1 MKANTSGRGWAY
13 ASAILGGS
21 ISIAANIAHSFI
33 HPHGAP
39 ATWLPEPGAVV
50 GAVVW
55 PVVLFFAVET
65 LARTPWPKKVSYH
78 LLRWIGLPPVAF
90 VAALVSYRHLSGLLE
105 HYGED
110 RLVVV
115 LGPIAIDGLMI
126 MATGALIAT
135 APTRAPSH
143 VHDQVVTANPAP
155 TTPIPTTP
163 PTPVLAPLPAPAP
176 AATAVKKAP
185 AKKATPRKAAAK
197 KATTPATTSTPTR
210 SSVATQHTEQANPP
224 AQRHAVP
231 NAPARAT
238 APSTPDS
245 SVATVDAA
253 PPPKAPV
260 PAALLTRARHL
271 ADAHQQATNEP
282 ITKGALA
289 VQLRVNT
296 DTAEQ
301 LLAVLG
307 LDANRPTHTTTRNS
321 PDDRLDA
328 DPHTRS
334 NHSGCGRRRRARH
347 TDRKEA
353 SAREHDHQHRM
364 DRDDL
369 EPGHRLRSHLGRLRQ
384 LLRAAPGRPAQGDE
398 LTEVPTRR

>member
-1 MKANTSGRGWAY
+1 MNTTRLHTSGRGWAY
-13 ASAILGGS
+13 ASAILGGA

-39 ATWLPEPGAVV
+39 VEWHPEPGAVV

-65 LARTPWPKKVSYH
+65 LARTPWPRKVSYH

-90 VAALVSYRHLSGLLE
+90 VAALVSYRHLSGLLD

-135 APTRAPSH
+135 ARTREPFPPAH
-143 VHDQVVTANPAP
+143 IHDQVVIANPASTTQIL
-155 TTPIPTTP
+155 TTPLTPNPVPSPLPT
-163 PTPVLAPLPAPAP
+163 PAPAP
-176 AATAVKKAP
+176 AAVKKAP

-197 KATTPATTSTPTR
+197 KATPPAATSTPTR
-210 SSVATQHTEQANPP
+210 STVATKPIEQAKPP
-224 AQRHAVP
+224 AQRHVVP
-231 NAPARAT
+231 TAPAQAP

-253 PPPKAPV
+253 PPLKAPV

-271 ADAHQQATNEP
+271 ADAHLQATNEP
-282 ITKGALA
+282 ITKGVLA

-307 LDANRPTHTTTRNS
+307 LDANRPSHTTTVANGES
-321 PDDRLDA
+321 AA
-328 DPHTRS
+328 DLTR
-334 NHSGCGRRRRARH
+334 
-347 TDRKEA
+347 
-353 SAREHDHQHRM
+353 
-364 DRDDL
+364 
-369 EPGHRLRSHLGRLRQ
+369 
-384 LLRAAPGRPAQGDE
+384 
-398 LTEVPTRR
+398 

>member
-1 MKANTSGRGWAY
+1 MTFATATSGRGWAY

-39 ATWLPEPGAVV
+39 VDWHPEPGAVV

-90 VAALVSYRHLSGLLE
+90 VAALVSYRHLSGLLD

-135 APTRAPSH
+135 ARPRELFPPADA
-143 VHDQVVTANPAP
+143 HDQAVIANPAS
-155 TTPIPTTP
+155 TTPILTTPPIPTTP
-163 PTPVLAPLPAPAP
+163 VPAPLPAPAP
-176 AATAVKKAP
+176 AAAAVKKAP
-185 AKKATPRKAAAK
+185 AKKASPRKAAAK
-197 KATTPATTSTPTR
+197 KATTPAATSTPTR
-210 SSVATQHTEQANPP
+210 STVATQPIEQANPP

-231 NAPARAT
+231 PAPAQAP
-238 APSTPDS
+238 APSTRDS

-253 PPPKAPV
+253 PPLKAPV

-282 ITKGALA
+282 ITKGVLA

-307 LDANRPTHTTTRNS
+307 LDANRPSHTTTFANGES
-321 PDDRLDA
+321 AA
-328 DPHTRS
+328 DL
-334 NHSGCGRRRRARH
+334 AR
-347 TDRKEA
+347 
-353 SAREHDHQHRM
+353 
-364 DRDDL
+364 
-369 EPGHRLRSHLGRLRQ
+369 
-384 LLRAAPGRPAQGDE
+384 
-398 LTEVPTRR
+398 

>member
-1 MKANTSGRGWAY
+1 MSTPIRADAVTHRAATQYRGDCMNTTRIQTGGRGWAY

-39 ATWLPEPGAVV
+39 VDWHPEPGAVV

-90 VAALVSYRHLSGLLE
+90 VAALVSYRHLSGLLD

-135 APTRAPSH
+135 APIRVPAAPVD
-143 VHDQVVTANPAP
+143 VHDQVVTVNPAP
-155 TTPIPTTP
+155 ITPILTTP
-163 PTPVLAPLPAPAP
+163 PTLTPVPAPLPAPAP
-176 AATAVKKAP
+176 AAAAVKKTP
-185 AKKATPRKAAAK
+185 AKKAAPRKAAAK
-197 KATTPATTSTPTR
+197 KATTPAATSTPTR
-210 SSVATQHTEQANPP
+210 STVATQPIEQANPP

-231 NAPARAT
+231 PAPAQAP
-238 APSTPDS
+238 APSTRDS
-245 SVATVDAA
+245 SVATVDVA
-253 PPPKAPV
+253 PPLKAPV

-282 ITKGALA
+282 ITKGVLA

-307 LDANRPTHTTTRNS
+307 LDANRPSHTTTFANGES
-321 PDDRLDA
+321 AA
-328 DPHTRS
+328 DL
-334 NHSGCGRRRRARH
+334 AR
-347 TDRKEA
+347 
-353 SAREHDHQHRM
+353 
-364 DRDDL
+364 
-369 EPGHRLRSHLGRLRQ
+369 
-384 LLRAAPGRPAQGDE
+384 
-398 LTEVPTRR
+398 